1 MLRNDIQRITA
12 LTRKALEY
20 YEEKGFIHPRRLENG
35 YREYSEKDVEILN
48 KIAFFK
54 KLGLTITEI
63 KDCLKSDGSTASSI
77 LRRKEQE
84 LECDEKR
91 KVVFDLYIKG
101 ADTDLINEKL
111 AVIEAEDSIYK
122 RLERAFPGYL
132 GQCYLLPI
140 NLFYRIPC
148 QKMEK
153 KHLRSIFNI

>member
-1 MLRNDIQRITA
+1 MLRNDIQRVTA

-48 KIAFFK
+48 KISLFK

-63 KDCLKSDGSTASSI
+63 KDCLKSDGATASSI

-84 LECDEKR
+84 LESDEKR

-101 ADTDLINEKL
+101 ADTD
-111 AVIEAEDSIYK
+111 K
-122 RLERAFPGYL
+122 R
-132 GQCYLLPI
+132 
-140 NLFYRIPC
+140 
-148 QKMEK
+148 
-153 KHLRSIFNI
+153 

>member
-12 LTRKALEY
+12 LTRKALGY

-48 KIAFFK
+48 KIALFK

-63 KDCLKSDGSTASSI
+63 KDCLKTDGATPSSI

-84 LECDEKR
+84 LESDEKR

-101 ADTDLINEKL
+101 ADTD
-111 AVIEAEDSIYK
+111 K
-122 RLERAFPGYL
+122 R
-132 GQCYLLPI
+132 
-140 NLFYRIPC
+140 
-148 QKMEK
+148 
-153 KHLRSIFNI
+153 

>member
-1 MLRNDIQRITA
+1 MLRNDIQKITG

-20 YEEKGFIHPRRLENG
+20 YEGKGFIHPRRLENG

-63 KDCLKSDGSTASSI
+63 KDCLKSDGATASSI

-84 LECDEKR
+84 LESDEKR

-101 ADTDLINEKL
+101 ADTD
-111 AVIEAEDSIYK
+111 K
-122 RLERAFPGYL
+122 R
-132 GQCYLLPI
+132 
-140 NLFYRIPC
+140 
-148 QKMEK
+148 
-153 KHLRSIFNI
+153 